1 MSELTPEKRTGKQ
14 VAASTPL
21 NSEFK
26 FDSVQSGLIKQMQSD
41 LRGPAGVIGEI
52 IERLLK
58 KVEDLDLK
66 EFTPDII
73 LIKNA
78 SNLLFQN
85 ILNLLDPDQ
94 AGILIERDGWNDYG
108 SHLRHELRNPIN
120 GIMGYSEMLL
130 EDAEEEGKQLV
141 EDLQL
146 IHEKAKK
153 FLSSIDRVIPITEA
167 GSPEETKNSNIKP
180 DPKINPIEIPASS
193 PPFTNSDN
201 GKKNSILVVDDNALN
216 RNLLSRRLEKKG
228 YKVTS
233 AVNGLQALEKV
244 RMERFDLILLDV
256 IMPEV
261 NGFEVLRQMKADRE
275 LRHIPVLMISALDEL
290 DGVVRCIEMGAAD
303 YLMKPFN
310 PVLLNARISACLER
324 KNLRDRERVMLKER
338 DEAYQALLASQNTLK
353 TELEEANK
361 YVISLLPEKL
371 NTPVLATD
379 WVFIP
384 STQLGGDSFG
394 YHWIDE
400 NRFAAYLIDVCGH
413 GVGAALLSVSAINVL
428 RSQSLD
434 GINFTDPKAVL
445 EGLNEAFEME
455 KHNQMYFTIWY
466 GVYDRERREMAYSS
480 GGHPPAILVGNPS
493 VEERPIKMLKT
504 AGMVVGGISGMTF
517 ESAATRVAPGSRLYL
532 FSDGVYELEYA
543 DGRGLMTIDEFAD
556 ELANPNSIL
565 DSQAG
570 NKVASM
576 VPFAQKVQGR
586 NNFDDDFS
594 LLEIRFF

>member
-517 ESAATRVAPGSRLYL
+517 ESAVTRVAPGSRLYL